1 MKAGV
6 TLPFLFPF
14 HEVVAEKQFSA
25 YIVLRPKEVKK
36 KVREKEFF
44 FSSFE
49 MLHILKNF
57 NIN

>member
-36 KVREKEFF
+36 SARKRTLFF
-44 FSSFE
+44 V
-49 MLHILKNF
+49 I
-57 NIN
+57 

>member
-36 KVREKEFF
+36 KCEKKNSFF
-44 FSSFE
+44 R
-49 MLHILKNF
+49 HLKCCIF
-57 NIN
+57 